1 MKTCESCGMPMLAD
15 EDFAGGDP
23 TSDLCVNCG
32 SEATVRGRVISF
44 TIMESKLGKADELLE
59 ILRENLRQTRG
70 LDGVTDAFISQS
82 PEDPNIFFTY
92 SRWLDRAVYDAA
104 QRAAAAGD
112 SPALT
117 EDVTPLLGSE
127 PVFGLYDVMD

>member
-23 TSDLCVNCG
+23 SSDLCVNCG

-44 TIMESKLGKADELLE
+44 AIVESKLGKADDLLE

-82 PEDPNIFFTY
+82 PEDPNIFFTF
-92 SRWLDRAVYDAA
+92 SRWLDRAAYDAA
-104 QRAAAAGD
+104 QRATAAGE

-117 EDVTPLLGSE
+117 GDVTPLLSRE
-127 PVFGLYDVMD
+127 PVFGRYDVMD